1 VNGPVDLAPGEQAEV
16 ERMLA
21 ALRERGYQDRDS
33 HKKLAPGVRVRHT
46 GHQWPQAYIE
56 GTGTVVAIVEKPD
69 SAWSE
74 PWGMP
79 DVELIVVFDRGVK
92 LTGRLSEL
100 AQYHVQAIE

>member
-21 ALRERGYQDRDS
+21 ELRGHGYVDRDR
-33 HKKLAPGVRVRHT
+33 HNKLAPGVRVRHT
-46 GHQWPQAYIE
+46 GHLWPQAYTE

-69 SAWSE
+69 SAWSAS
-74 PWGMP
+74 WGMP

-100 AQYHVQAIE
+100 AQYHVQAID